1 MNLEQIRDWAR
12 EAGAIALAGYSKPEA
27 RRKPDHS
34 YVTAADEAIE
44 QLLRTR
50 IKHAYPE
57 HGIVGEEESDYHTDA
72 EYLWALDPIDG
83 TGAFVAGLPV
93 WGISIGLLKRGRPVL
108 GVFYLPALGEWY
120 EAGLE
125 GPARFNGQPI
135 EVLHDRLLDSQSY
148 ICVPSDIHRRYR
160 IDYPGKVRSL
170 GSMAAYVCLVA
181 RGSAAGAVVGRP
193 KLWDIAAGMAILERA
208 GGELRLLPSGAPL
221 DLGPMLAG
229 SPAPSTVLA
238 GSHAATTMLLERVT
252 FISRPAP
259 YP

>member
-1 MNLEQIRDWAR
+1 MDLEQVKAWAR
-12 EAGAIALAGYSKPEA
+12 EAGAVALAGYSKPEV
-27 RRKPDHS
+27 RRKPDRS

-50 IKHAYPE
+50 IKAAYPD
-57 HGIVGEEESDYHTDA
+57 HGIVGEEASSFQAEA

-83 TGAFVAGLPV
+83 TGAFVAGLPI
-93 WGISIGLLKRGRPVL
+93 WGISIGLLQRGHPVL
-108 GVFYLPALGEWY
+108 GVFFLPALGEWY
-120 EAGLE
+120 EAGLD

-135 EVLHDRLLDSQSY
+135 EVMHDRLLDSQSY
-148 ICVPSDIHRRYR
+148 ICVPSDVHRRYR

-193 KLWDIAAGMAILERA
+193 KLWDIAASTAILERA

-221 DLGPMLAG
+221 DFGPMLAG
-229 SPAPSTVLA
+229 ASAPSTVLA
-238 GSHAATTMLLERVT
+238 GSHEATTMLSERVAFT
-252 FISRPAP
+252 PHPAP
-259 YP
+259 YS